1 MVLGL
6 AFALSMNLVKTQN
19 FVIIFADDLGYGD
32 LSCYGNTRFKTPNL
46 DRMARNGVRF
56 TDFNVASPAC
66 SPSRASILT
75 GCYPARV
82 SVPQVLNP
90 DSPTGL
96 SLEETTIAEM
106 LKPMGYA
113 TACVGKWHLGV
124 KNLMPTYHGF
134 DYYYGLPYSN
144 DMWPPNGKGWPDLF
158 LHENTK
164 PVEQVKTL
172 DDQALLTQKYTHKA
186 KEFIVRNKQKPFF
199 LYMTPS
205 MPHVPIAASKKFLGK
220 SRKGLYAD
228 TIQELD
234 ASVGEILDTLK
245 KNGLEQNTLVMF
257 SSDNGPWL
265 PYGEHAGSS
274 GGLREGKGTAFEGGF
289 RVPGIFY
296 QPGTVP
302 AGGVIRELASTMD
315 VLPTIA
321 SMAGAKLPDKE
332 IDGHNIFDLI
342 TDKPGARTPWKWF
355 YYYWPRELHA
365 VRSGKWKLHVPHNH
379 RLQTQPPGIGGKPN
393 GETTG
398 EIGLALFDLDNDPFE
413 TTNVA
418 DQNPDVVARMLRMI
432 EIGRSDFGDTL
443 TKAKGSLV
451 RPPGKIELQ
460 QL

>member
-1 MVLGL
+1 MIAEIAL
-6 AFALSMNLVKTQN
+6 ASFLAPLQHQN
-19 FVIIFADDLGYGD
+19 FVVIFADDLGYGD
-32 LSCYGNTRFKTPNL
+32 LSCYGNTKFRTPNL

-66 SPSRASILT
+66 SPSRAAILT

-96 SLEETTIAEM
+96 NLEEMTIAQM
-106 LKPMGYA
+106 LKPLGYA
-113 TACVGKWHLGV
+113 TACIGKWHLGV
-124 KNLMPTYHGF
+124 KNLMPTFHGF
-134 DYYYGLPYSN
+134 DSYYGLPYSN
-144 DMWPPNGKGWPDLF
+144 DMWPPNGKGWPDLY
-158 LHENTK
+158 LHEGTK
-164 PVEQVKTL
+164 PVEQVKTME
-172 DDQALLTQKYTHKA
+172 DQALLTHKYTQKA
-186 KEFIVRNKQKPFF
+186 KEFIAQNKRKPFF

-205 MPHVPIAASKKFLGK
+205 MPHVPIAASKKFNGK
-220 SRKGLYAD
+220 SGKGLYAD

-245 KNGLEQNTLVMF
+245 KNGLEKNTLVMF

-296 QPGTVP
+296 QPGTIP
-302 AGGVIRELASTMD
+302 ANRVIRELASTMD

-321 SMAGAKLPDKE
+321 SMSGAKLPERE
-332 IDGHNIFDLI
+332 IDGHNIINLI
-342 TDKPGARTPWKWF
+342 TDKPGARTPWRWF
-355 YYYWPRELHA
+355 YYYWPGELHA

-379 RLQTQPPGIGGKPN
+379 RLQTQPAGVAGKSS
-393 GETTG
+393 GEMAG
-398 EIGLALFDLDNDPFE
+398 KIGLSLFDLEADPFE
-413 TTNVA
+413 TKNLV
-418 DQNPDVVARMLRMI
+418 DEYPEVVARMLRMI
-432 EIGRSDFGDTL
+432 EVGRSDFGDTL

-451 RPPGKIELQ
+451 RPPGKVDL
-460 QL
+460 

>member
-1 MVLGL
+1 MIAEIAL
-6 AFALSMNLVKTQN
+6 ASLLAPLQHQN
-19 FVIIFADDLGYGD
+19 FVVIFADDLGYGD
-32 LSCYGNTRFKTPNL
+32 LSCYGNTKFRTPNL

-66 SPSRASILT
+66 SPSRAAILT

-90 DSPTGL
+90 NSPTGL
-96 SLEETTIAEM
+96 NLEEMTIAQM
-106 LKPMGYA
+106 LKPLGYA
-113 TACVGKWHLGV
+113 TACIGKWHLGV
-124 KNLMPTYHGF
+124 KNLMPTFHGF
-134 DYYYGLPYSN
+134 DSYYGLPYSN
-144 DMWPPNGKGWPDLF
+144 DMWPQNGKGWPDLY
-158 LHENTK
+158 LYEGTK
-164 PVEQVKTL
+164 PVEPVKTME
-172 DDQALLTQKYTHKA
+172 DQALLTQKYTQKA
-186 KEFIVRNKQKPFF
+186 KEFIVQNKRKPFF

-205 MPHVPIAASKKFLGK
+205 MPHVPIAASKTFNGK
-220 SRKGLYAD
+220 SGKGLYAD

-245 KNGLEQNTLVMF
+245 TNGLEKNTMVIF

-296 QPGTVP
+296 QPGTIP
-302 AGGVIRELASTMD
+302 ANRVVRELASTMD

-321 SMAGAKLPDKE
+321 SVAGAKLPERE
-332 IDGHNIFDLI
+332 IDGHNIIDLI
-342 TDKPGARTPWKWF
+342 KDKPGARTPWRWF
-355 YYYWPRELHA
+355 YYYWPGELHA
-365 VRSGKWKLHVPHNH
+365 VRSGKWKLHVPHSH
-379 RLQTQPPGIGGKPN
+379 RLQTQPAGVAGKSS

-398 EIGLALFDLDNDPFE
+398 KIGLTLFDLEADPFE
-413 TTNVA
+413 TRNLT
-418 DQNPDVVARMLRMI
+418 DEYPDVVARMLRMI

-451 RPPGKIELQ
+451 RPPGKIDL
-460 QL
+460 